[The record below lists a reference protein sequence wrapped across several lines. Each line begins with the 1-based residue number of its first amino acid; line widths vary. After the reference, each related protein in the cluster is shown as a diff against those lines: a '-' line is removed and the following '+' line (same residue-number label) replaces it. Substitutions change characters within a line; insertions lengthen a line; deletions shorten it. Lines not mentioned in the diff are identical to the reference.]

1 MKRLLQFRG
10 DGYAS
15 AFPVHSFLTH
25 GEPRIGSDFDSIA
38 ALNFEAYREFA
49 TPMILIRRACLVTA
63 VLVLMAT
70 LMAQLVH
77 PAARDQTRFQRIST
91 QFIAALG
98 DPGATSGSGA
108 QSWGLWPLDP
118 GPRGVELKHYQ
129 RLKDAGGVAPARWK
143 FDGTD
148 WWLEEHG
155 LIMEQPT
162 FPLPPGKYMVTGARD
177 VTAVLTI
184 HPADRNGDRRWDLD
198 KGATLYDV
206 THLACRSARY
216 TPAPVGGSCS
226 PANAQKTAF
235 PVAPGGAMPPVEGC
249 TKQDYAVL
257 IVIGIGVEN

>member
-1 MKRLLQFRG
+1 MKCKRTGPKHLVPQGVVL
-10 DGYAS
+10 A
-15 AFPVHSFLTH
+15 LTRSM
-25 GEPRIGSDFDSIA
+25 PR
-38 ALNFEAYREFA
+38 
-49 TPMILIRRACLVTA
+49 LIRRACLATVLLVMIAA
-63 VLVLMAT
+63 V
-70 LMAQLVH
+70 AQPVH
-77 PAARDQTRFQRIST
+77 AAGGGQTKFPRIPT

-118 GPRGVELKHYQ
+118 GPRGVELNRYQ
-129 RLKDAGGVAPARWK
+129 RLKDAGGVAPARWT
-143 FDGTD
+143 FDDKD

-162 FPLPPGKYMVTGARD
+162 VPLPPGKYLVTGNRA

-184 HPADRNGDRRWDLD
+184 HPADRNGDRRWELD

-216 TPAPVGGSCS
+216 TPAAVGGSCS

-257 IVIGIGVEN
+257 IVIGVGVED

>member
-1 MKRLLQFRG
+1 
-10 DGYAS
+10 
-15 AFPVHSFLTH
+15 
-25 GEPRIGSDFDSIA
+25 
-38 ALNFEAYREFA
+38 
-49 TPMILIRRACLVTA
+49 MILIRRACLVTA
-63 VLVLMAT
+63 VLVTMAT

-77 PAARDQTRFQRIST
+77 PAARGQTRFQRIST

-118 GPRGVELKHYQ
+118 GPRGVELKYYQ
-129 RLKDAGGVAPARWK
+129 RLKDAAGVAPARWK
-143 FDGTD
+143 FEGTD

-155 LIMEQPT
+155 LIMEPPT

-184 HPADRNGDRRWDLD
+184 HAADTNGDRRWELD

-216 TPAPVGGSCS
+216 TPAGVGGSCS

-235 PVAPGGAMPPVEGC
+235 PVTPGGTMPPVEGC
-249 TKQDYAVL
+249 RKQDYAVL
-257 IVIGIGVEN
+257 IVIGVGVED